1 MQYKIDYMKEL
12 ELNATL
18 NLVKD
23 VFDEFDGVDYEEEG
37 IENFYKY
44 IDEKSIRTKIDSGE
58 MVVLVARTTYNQ
70 IIGTIAVTADNH
82 ISLLFINKDFQ
93 RKGIG
98 TNLLKFA
105 INVCKYNDESIKEIT
120 VNSSPFAIDFYHK
133 YGFEDMDE
141 LKVKDGI
148 IYLPMTLNVADED
161 SDEEFV
167 EEVDE
172 DENYEEK
179 KIDNNKVY
187 DILSEYYSE
196 SDEDNRLKKSKRGNL
211 EFITTTTYIDKYLCR
226 GDRILEI
233 GAGTGVYSNYYAN
246 QGYKVDSLE
255 LLDVNLEKLNELKG
269 KNLKVHKGN
278 AIDLSNFADN
288 TFDITLCLGPL
299 YHLFSEEEQNK
310 AIKEAIR
317 VTKPC
322 GKIFFAYLTNESV
335 IINHFLRERHLLDQK
350 HLHDEDYIIKN
361 DPNAVFYV
369 STVQEF
375 KNKMRNYNV
384 KFLNNVATDGIA
396 SVINSDLEYLDD
408 EEFEEWIN
416 YHLATCER
424 KDLIGYSSHVLFI
437 CEKE

>member
-1 MQYKIDYMKEL
+1 MQYRIDYMKEL

-37 IENFYKY
+37 IKNFYKF
-44 IDEKSIRTKIDSGE
+44 IDEKSIREKIDSGE
-58 MVVLVARTTYNQ
+58 MVILVARTTYNQ

-105 INVCKYNDESIKEIT
+105 INVCKYNDESIKAIT

-133 YGFEDMDE
+133 YGFEDIDE

-161 SDEEFV
+161 STEEIIEEV
-167 EEVDE
+167 EEDDNFE
-172 DENYEEK
+172 EEK
-179 KIDNNKVY
+179 IDTDKVY
-187 DILSEYYSE
+187 DILSDYYSE

-226 GDRILEI
+226 GDKILEI

-246 QGYKVDSLE
+246 QGYKVDALE

-278 AIDLSNFADN
+278 AIDLSKFADN

-384 KFLNNVATDGIA
+384 KFLNNVATDGI
-396 SVINSDLEYLDD
+396 SSIINNDLEYLDD